1 MSEGDPGNWA
11 AVARAVSDRVCELGW
26 RQRELAVRSRAP
38 VAIEREIQRSVSVFF
53 LGIFLSMPAITSGV
67 RPFSHEA
74 TVQFRR
80 ISSAT
85 DPGPA
90 KHSADTVQPR
100 CMPLIRRFTG
110 RCGCR

>member
-38 VAIEREIQRSVSVFF
+38 VAVEREIRRPVSAFF
-53 LGIFLSMPAITSGV
+53 LGIFSSMPAITSGV

-74 TVQFRR
+74 
-80 ISSAT
+80 
-85 DPGPA
+85 
-90 KHSADTVQPR
+90 
-100 CMPLIRRFTG
+100 L
-110 RCGCR
+110 

>member
-1 MSEGDPGNWA
+1 MSESDPGNWA

-38 VAIEREIQRSVSVFF
+38 VAVEREIQRPVCAFF
-53 LGIFLSMPAITSGV
+53 LGIFPSMPAITSGV
-67 RPFSHEA
+67 RPFSHEVP
-74 TVQFRR
+74 VQFRC

-90 KHSADTVQPR
+90 KHSAFIVQPR
-100 CMPLIRRFTG
+100 CKSLIWRFTG

>member
-11 AVARAVSDRVCELGW
+11 AVARPVSDRVCELGW
-26 RQRELAVRSRAP
+26 RQRELAVRSRAA
-38 VAIEREIQRSVSVFF
+38 VAVVQEIQRPVSAFF
-53 LGIFLSMPAITSGV
+53 LGIFPSMPAITSGV
-67 RPFSHEA
+67 RPFSHE
-74 TVQFRR
+74 TLVQFRR

-90 KHSADTVQPR
+90 KHSASTVQPR
-100 CMPLIRRFTG
+100 CKSLILRFTG